1 MHFLQEGVI
10 AAIIVLL
17 GIGFLQLML
26 WVRLAELKGD
36 IDLLERQLKDKAN
49 KWELELTDRT
59 KQLHNE
65 KLEALEAHLGIRFVE
80 TPKRLVV
87 KNVQEK

>member
-1 MHFLQEGVI
+1 MPFLSEGLVAAVAVI
-10 AAIIVLL
+10 VFVFIH
-17 GIGFLQLML
+17 LML
-26 WVRLAELKGD
+26 WSKVAELKGD

-65 KLEALEAHLGIRFVE
+65 KLEALEVHLGIRFFE

-87 KNVQEK
+87 KNILEK

>member
-1 MHFLQEGVI
+1 MPFLSEEFVVAAVAVI
-10 AAIIVLL
+10 MFVVIH
-17 GIGFLQLML
+17 LML
-26 WVRLAELKGD
+26 WSKVIDLKGD

-80 TPKRLVV
+80 PPKRLVV
-87 KNVQEK
+87 KNILEK

>member
-1 MHFLQEGVI
+1 MEDYVWHLAV
-10 AAIIVLL
+10 AAILVVVIWAIVLQ
-17 GIGFLQLML
+17 IDK
-26 WVRLAELKGD
+26 LKREFD
-36 IDLLERQLKDKAN
+36 YLDSRINECAK

-65 KLEALEAHLGIRFVE
+65 KLEALEVHLGVRFVE

-87 KNVQEK
+87 KNILEK